1 MSDAPSPVVFVTG
14 SAARRVGRSIVERFL
29 REGFAVVVHSHRA
42 PSGPS
47 QIEMEQWLQQ
57 QGTQYLWLY
66 GSVDDE
72 PTVQRWV
79 EEIVTR
85 FGRLDV
91 VVHSAATWESK
102 SLEETSRADV
112 QRSIDVNLIGSFLVA
127 KYAGLAMCQ
136 QESGGSL
143 LLIGDWA
150 TQRPYR
156 DFAAYFMSKGAIPTL
171 VRTMAVELASRN
183 PKMRVNGILPGPVL
197 LCDGTDDSIEAK
209 VREQSLL
216 KRLGQA
222 SDIADAAFFLA
233 MQPFT
238 TGVCLP
244 IDGGRTIHSPQD
256 DEAISHP
263 SKRSSHPT

>member
-183 PKMRVNGILPGPVL
+183 PKMRVNGFCPVQCCSAMGP
-197 LCDGTDDSIEAK
+197 TNRSK
-209 VREQSLL
+209 PRF
-216 KRLGQA
+216 A
-222 SDIADAAFFLA
+222 S
-233 MQPFT
+233 
-238 TGVCLP
+238 
-244 IDGGRTIHSPQD
+244 S
-256 DEAISHP
+256 
-263 SKRSSHPT
+263 RS